1 MEGSRHFQVG
11 SFIICQNRLYYIILT
26 SDAAHPLLTGTMP
39 QIVPA
44 VCREGD
50 IMIHTLIPEGYA
62 SIAAFAGILFA
73 FLTTIIAISKLSG
86 YLPKDAGRDFA
97 HDGKLSAGKPRG
109 AGIIFVLAFVVAS
122 VLFVPYRT
130 ENAIYLVL
138 IIICM
143 MTGFL
148 DDASKS
154 PWGEYKKGFLDL
166 CVAAL
171 VAITFLHYNASV
183 VELAMFGVKFTMPPV
198 VFALLTVVLVWTS
211 VNVTNCSDGVDGL
224 SGTLTII
231 TIMTIYFIDQIKDLA
246 GDFSFMILL
255 FAVCI
260 LGYLWYNAT
269 PSRLMMGDA
278 GSRAMGL
285 FISIAILKTGC
296 PFLYIPVAL
305 VLILDGG
312 LGLLKVSLIRFLK
325 IHILNHVRTPL
336 HDHVRKV
343 LGWSNTQTVFRFAII
358 QIILSAAVIYG
369 VM

>member
-1 MEGSRHFQVG
+1 
-11 SFIICQNRLYYIILT
+11 
-26 SDAAHPLLTGTMP
+26 
-39 QIVPA
+39 
-44 VCREGD
+44 
-50 IMIHTLIPEGYA
+50 MIHTLIPEGYA
-62 SIAAFAGILFA
+62 SLAAFVGILFA
-73 FLTTIIAISKLSG
+73 FLATITAISRLG
-86 YLPKDAGRDFA
+86 AYLPKDVGRDLA
-97 HDGKLSAGKPRG
+97 VDGKLSAGKPRG
-109 AGIIFVLAFVVAS
+109 AGIIFVLVFVAAS
-122 VLFVPYRT
+122 AIFVPFST

-138 IIICM
+138 VVVCM

-171 VAITFLHYNASV
+171 VAITFLHYNSSV
-183 VELAMFGVKFTMPPV
+183 VELAMFGVKFVMPPV
-198 VFALLTVVLVWTS
+198 VFALLAVVLVWTS

-231 TIMTIYFIDQIKDLA
+231 TLMTIYIIDQVKALA
-246 GDFSFMILL
+246 GDFSFLILL
-255 FAVCI
+255 FSVCI

-296 PFLYIPVAL
+296 PFLFIPVAL

-312 LGLLKVSLIRFLK
+312 LGLLKVALKRFLK
-325 IHILNHVRTPL
+325 ICILTRVRTPL

-343 LGWSNTQTVFRFAII
+343 WDWSNTQTVFRFAII
-358 QIILSAAVIYG
+358 QIILAVAVIYA
-369 VM
+369 VK

>member
-1 MEGSRHFQVG
+1 
-11 SFIICQNRLYYIILT
+11 
-26 SDAAHPLLTGTMP
+26 
-39 QIVPA
+39 
-44 VCREGD
+44 
-50 IMIHTLIPEGYA
+50 MIHTLIPEGYA
-62 SIAAFAGILFA
+62 SLAAFVGILFA
-73 FLTTIIAISKLSG
+73 FLATITAISRLGAYLS
-86 YLPKDAGRDFA
+86 KDVGRDFA
-97 HDGKLSAGKPRG
+97 VDGKLSAGKPRG
-109 AGIIFVLAFVVAS
+109 AGIIFVLVFVAAS
-122 VLFVPYRT
+122 AIFVPFST

-138 IIICM
+138 VVVCM

-171 VAITFLHYNASV
+171 VAITFLHYNSSV
-183 VELAMFGVKFTMPPV
+183 VELAMFGVKFVMPPV
-198 VFALLTVVLVWTS
+198 VFALLAVVLVWTS

-231 TIMTIYFIDQIKDLA
+231 TLMTIYIIDQVKALA
-246 GDFSFMILL
+246 GDFSFLILL
-255 FAVCI
+255 FSVCI

-296 PFLYIPVAL
+296 PFLFIPVAL

-312 LGLLKVSLIRFLK
+312 LGLLKVALKRFLK
-325 IHILNHVRTPL
+325 ICILTRVRTPL

-343 LGWSNTQTVFRFAII
+343 WDWSNTQTVFRFAII
-358 QIILSAAVIYG
+358 QIILAVAVIYA
-369 VM
+369 VK

>member
-39 QIVPA
+39 QIVSA
-44 VCREGD
+44 ICREGD

-109 AGIIFVLAFVVAS
+109 AGIIFVLAFVVAA